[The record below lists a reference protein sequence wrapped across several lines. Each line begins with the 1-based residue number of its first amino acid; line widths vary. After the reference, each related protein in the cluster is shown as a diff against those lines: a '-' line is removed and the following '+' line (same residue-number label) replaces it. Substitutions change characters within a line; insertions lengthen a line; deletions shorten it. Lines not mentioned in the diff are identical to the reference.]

1 MTSFATKTHPGLRR
15 SRNEDHS
22 ASSIALGLW
31 VVADGVGG
39 HTHGDVA
46 SRIAC
51 EAIVSKIEE
60 GTNLVESLRYA
71 HLAVLEEIR
80 RRGSSDNMGTTAVVL
95 KLSGKEYEIAWVGDS
110 RAYLF
115 DADADE
121 LVMLTTDHSAVFD
134 LVGRGEISLEQAR
147 THPQRHALS
156 RSLGVSEQNASEP
169 SVVSGTLNAGQQLL
183 LCSDGL
189 TDELSDTSIAY
200 LMNSN
205 PDLDLLVEA
214 LVDKALLSGGR
225 DNITVTVV
233 GDAIQASAQPAVDQK
248 PDLICDGRDTQGI
261 LTSSGSRLTLLCAL
275 VVVLCTL
282 GLMVFLTA

>member
-51 EAIVSKIEE
+51 EAIVSKVEE
-60 GTNLVESLRYA
+60 GASLVDSLRCA

-80 RRGSSDNMGTTAVVL
+80 RRGPSVNMGTTAVVL

-115 DADADE
+115 DGDAGE

-205 PDLDLLVEA
+205 PNLDLLVEA

-233 GDAIQASAQPAVDQK
+233 GDAFEASARPVVDKK
-248 PDLICDGRDTQGI
+248 PDPISNGGEAQGS
-261 LTSSGSRLTLLCAL
+261 LSSSGSKLTLLCVL
-275 VVVLCTL
+275 VVALCTL
-282 GLMVFLTA
+282 GLMTYFTA